1 MQAVAVSRTCKQD
14 QEHITYHIKELP
26 RSYKGFGRPQV
37 LLGSS
42 LFISHMAVSKQSI
55 EEQVENHC
63 KEQLRSIKTY
73 TKTESINPEID
84 EALRTA
90 PSKKG
95 GKSKNYPDIKCFI
108 ETQSLRRIPSG
119 NY

>member
-1 MQAVAVSRTCKQD
+1 
-14 QEHITYHIKELP
+14 
-26 RSYKGFGRPQV
+26 
-37 LLGSS
+37 
-42 LFISHMAVSKQSI
+42 MAVSKQSI

-84 EALRTA
+84 EALRTS

-95 GKSKNYPDIKCFI
+95 GKGKNYPDIKCFI